1 MKYIYIVNGRADK
14 VPQYSEF
21 YAQLKEVPHTYEV
34 YTTLGEGDAT
44 RYVRL
49 YCDLHPEEEVC
60 FVACGGNGI
69 INGVASGL
77 MGYLEYVKE
86 GGCGE
91 NAAGVQ
97 ANVNSVGSVLEYRK
111 EGGCG
116 ENAAGVHGGKTMA
129 ILYFAGATE
138 DFIINF
144 PSRNFRSV
152 KEMLAG
158 AVTPTDIIKVNDSYC
173 LNVCNMGFN
182 SRVAS
187 RANELVAKG
196 KSAHEAYIRG
206 VINAFLTSR
215 FNRIRV
221 TVDGER
227 IARGLMVLCTV
238 ANGRRVGGEF
248 NCAPT
253 AKTDDGLIDVCYFR
267 AMSLVRL
274 LMLFPLYRSGQ
285 HIGSRPGRGKVL
297 YRQCRE
303 VVVSSRDIIDIYLDG
318 ELLPG
323 SHFEMKILP
332 GALPLRLA
340 PAQ

>member
-1 MKYIYIVNGRADK
+1 MKYIYIINGRADK
-14 VPQYSEF
+14 APQYREF
-21 YAQLKEVPHTYEV
+21 FEQLKGIPHFYEV

-77 MGYLEYVKE
+77 MGYLETLT
-86 GGCGE
+86 
-91 NAAGVQ
+91 
-97 ANVNSVGSVLEYRK
+97 SHLSPF
-111 EGGCG
+111 
-116 ENAAGVHGGKTMA
+116 TFSMA

-138 DFIINF
+138 DFIINY
-144 PSRNFRSV
+144 PGRNFRSV
-152 KEMLAG
+152 KEMLTG
-158 AVTPTDIIKVNDSYC
+158 TVTPTDIIKVNDSYC
-173 LNVCNMGFN
+173 LNVINLGFN

-221 TVDGER
+221 SVGGER
-227 IARGLMVLCTV
+227 IARGLMVLCTI

-248 NCAPT
+248 NCAPD

-297 YRQCRE
+297 YRQARE
-303 VVVSSRDIIDIYLDG
+303 VVVSSRDIIDIYLDS

-332 GALPLRLA
+332 GALPLRL
-340 PAQ
+340 PPVNPEP

>member
-1 MKYIYIVNGRADK
+1 MKYIYIINGRADK
-14 VPQYSEF
+14 ASQYSDF
-21 YAQLKEVPHTYEV
+21 IAQLKEVPHTYEV

-49 YCDLHPEEEVC
+49 YCDLHPDEEVC

-77 MGYLEYVKE
+77 MGYLEY
-86 GGCGE
+86 
-91 NAAGVQ
+91 
-97 ANVNSVGSVLEYRK
+97 NSEFRIQNSK
-111 EGGCG
+111 FS
-116 ENAAGVHGGKTMA
+116 MA

-138 DFIINF
+138 DFIINY
-144 PSRNFRSV
+144 PGRNFRSV

-158 AVTPTDIIKVNDSYC
+158 TVTPTDIIKVNDSYC
-173 LNVCNMGFN
+173 LNVINLGFN

-227 IARGLMVLCTV
+227 IARGLMVLCTI

-297 YRQCRE
+297 YRQARE

-332 GALPLRLA
+332 RALPLRLP
-340 PAQ
+340 PANQESISNS

>member
-1 MKYIYIVNGRADK
+1 MKYIYIINGRADK
-14 VPQYSEF
+14 APQYSQFFE
-21 YAQLKEVPHTYEV
+21 QLKEVPHTYEV

-49 YCDLHPEEEVC
+49 YCDLHPDEEVC

-77 MGYLEYVKE
+77 MGYLETLNSQLSCLAPKE
-86 GGCGE
+86 TRPAIE
-91 NAAGVQ
+91 VEQPLNF
-97 ANVNSVGSVLEYRK
+97 S
-111 EGGCG
+111 
-116 ENAAGVHGGKTMA
+116 MA

-138 DFIINF
+138 DFIINY
-144 PSRNFRSV
+144 PGRNFRSV

-158 AVTPTDIIKVNDSYC
+158 TVTPTDIIKVNDSYC
-173 LNVCNMGFN
+173 LNVINLGFN

-267 AMSLVRL
+267 AMSLLRL

-285 HIGSRPGRGKVL
+285 HIGSRPGKGKVL
-297 YRQCRE
+297 YRQARE
-303 VVVSSRDIIDIYLDG
+303 VVVSSRDIIDIYFDG

-323 SHFEMKILP
+323 SRFEIKILP
-332 GALPLRLA
+332 GALPLRL
-340 PAQ
+340 PEKSEN

>member
-1 MKYIYIVNGRADK
+1 MKYIYIINGRADK
-14 VPQYSEF
+14 ASQYSDF
-21 YAQLKEVPHTYEV
+21 FAQLKEVPHTYEV

-49 YCDLHPEEEVC
+49 YCDLHPDEEVC

-77 MGYLEYVKE
+77 MGYLEY
-86 GGCGE
+86 
-91 NAAGVQ
+91 
-97 ANVNSVGSVLEYRK
+97 NSEFRIQNSK
-111 EGGCG
+111 SS
-116 ENAAGVHGGKTMA
+116 MA

-138 DFIINF
+138 DFIINY
-144 PSRNFRSV
+144 PGRNFRSV

-158 AVTPTDIIKVNDSYC
+158 TVTPTDIIKVNDSYC
-173 LNVCNMGFN
+173 LNVINLGFN

-227 IARGLMVLCTV
+227 IARGLMVLCTI

-297 YRQCRE
+297 YRQARE

-332 GALPLRLA
+332 RALPLRL
-340 PAQ
+340 PPVNQESISNS

>member
-1 MKYIYIVNGRADK
+1 MKYIYIINGRADK
-14 VPQYSEF
+14 ASQYSDF
-21 YAQLKEVPHTYEV
+21 FAQLKEVPHTYEV

-49 YCDLHPEEEVC
+49 YCDLHPNEEVC

-77 MGYLEYVKE
+77 MGYLETLT
-86 GGCGE
+86 
-91 NAAGVQ
+91 
-97 ANVNSVGSVLEYRK
+97 SHLSPF
-111 EGGCG
+111 
-116 ENAAGVHGGKTMA
+116 TFSMA

-138 DFIINF
+138 DFIINY
-144 PSRNFRSV
+144 PGRNFRSV

-158 AVTPTDIIKVNDSYC
+158 TVTPTDIIKVNDSYC
-173 LNVCNMGFN
+173 LNVINLGFN

-227 IARGLMVLCTV
+227 IARGLMVLCTI

-297 YRQCRE
+297 YRQARE

-332 GALPLRLA
+332 QALPLRLP
-340 PAQ
+340 PANQESISNS

>member
-1 MKYIYIVNGRADK
+1 MKYIYIINGRADK
-14 VPQYSEF
+14 ASQYSDF
-21 YAQLKEVPHTYEV
+21 FAQLKEVPHTYEV

-49 YCDLHPEEEVC
+49 YCDLHPDEEVC

-77 MGYLEYVKE
+77 MGYLEY
-86 GGCGE
+86 
-91 NAAGVQ
+91 
-97 ANVNSVGSVLEYRK
+97 NSEFRIQNSK
-111 EGGCG
+111 FS
-116 ENAAGVHGGKTMA
+116 MA

-138 DFIINF
+138 DFIINY
-144 PSRNFRSV
+144 PGRNFRSV

-158 AVTPTDIIKVNDSYC
+158 TVTPTDIIKVNDSYC
-173 LNVCNMGFN
+173 LNVINLGFN

-267 AMSLVRL
+267 AMSLLRL

-297 YRQCRE
+297 YRQARE

-332 GALPLRLA
+332 RALPLRLP
-340 PAQ
+340 PANQESISNS

>member
-1 MKYIYIVNGRADK
+1 MKYIYIINGRADK
-14 VPQYSEF
+14 VSQYSEF
-21 YAQLKEVPHTYEV
+21 FEQLKEVPHTYEV

-49 YCDLHPEEEVC
+49 YCDLHPNEEVC

-77 MGYLEYVKE
+77 MGYLETLT
-86 GGCGE
+86 
-91 NAAGVQ
+91 
-97 ANVNSVGSVLEYRK
+97 SHLSPF
-111 EGGCG
+111 
-116 ENAAGVHGGKTMA
+116 TFSMA

-138 DFIINF
+138 DFIINY
-144 PSRNFRSV
+144 PGRNFRSV
-152 KEMLAG
+152 KEMLTG
-158 AVTPTDIIKVNDSYC
+158 TVTPTDIIKVNDSYC
-173 LNVCNMGFN
+173 LNVINLGFN

-221 TVDGER
+221 SVGGER
-227 IARGLMVLCTV
+227 IARGLMVLCTI

-248 NCAPT
+248 NCAPD

-285 HIGSRPGRGKVL
+285 HIGSRPGKGKVL
-297 YRQCRE
+297 YRQARE

-332 GALPLRLA
+332 GALPLRL
-340 PAQ
+340 PPVNPEP